1 LAGEGSVKAATA
13 ARIIDHIY
21 DCVLEPER
29 WPGLLKMIS
38 SRGEN
43 AGSSIVVY
51 DRWGAGR
58 SRVFE
63 DGADQSHL
71 RVYFE
76 KLAAMKLMPGGKPH
90 LRSVGEVA
98 TLTMLCGE
106 QESLEHDFYVRWI
119 KPSGFRDMIGVLVLK
134 SGKRLAWFSVARTEI
149 QAIYRESDLEFMD
162 WLSPHICRAFTMA
175 DVFELQAVRIGQL
188 ERTVDTLSA
197 GVFLTDSRGI
207 TYMNSSAKK
216 LIDQGQT
223 LKLKN
228 NRLSAAKSRTAD
240 MLAHAISASLNGLAP
255 AKIGSHLVP
264 IPGEEGGGLL
274 ASVLP
279 LNWQEGPNPFAGIAG
294 SAAIFI
300 QDTTQPLQFPG
311 AAFAKLY
318 NLTPTEMRVCFEL
331 TQGVSPPDLAEILGV
346 SANTIKTHLKHI
358 FAKTGVTRQSEL
370 IRLIAV
376 STPPVRIAE
385 EICDG
390 K

>member
-1 LAGEGSVKAATA
+1 MKAATA
-13 ARIIDHIY
+13 ARIIDQIY
-21 DCVLEPER
+21 DCVLDSER

-51 DRWGAGR
+51 DRWGEGR
-58 SRVFE
+58 SCVFE
-63 DGADQSHL
+63 HGADQSHL

-76 KLAAMKLMPGGKPH
+76 KLATMKLRPGGKPH
-90 LRSVGEVA
+90 LRSVGDVT

-149 QAIYRESDLEFMD
+149 QARYREADLEFID

-175 DVFELQAVRIGQL
+175 DVFELQAIRIEQL
-188 ERTVDTLSA
+188 ERTVDMLST
-197 GVFLTDSRGI
+197 GVFLADTRGI
-207 TYMNSSAKK
+207 TYMNSSARK
-216 LIDQGQT
+216 LVDQGRA

-228 NRLSAAKSRTAD
+228 NRLSTNKSRTAD
-240 MLAHAISASLNGLAP
+240 MLAHAVSASLNGLAP
-255 AKIGSHLVP
+255 MRVGSHTVP
-264 IPGEEGGGLL
+264 IPDEEGGGLL
-274 ASVLP
+274 AIILP
-279 LNWQEGPNPFAGIAG
+279 LNWQEGRNPLAGMAG

-300 QDTTQPLQFPG
+300 QDTSQPLPFPG

-318 NLTPTEMRVCFEL
+318 SLTPTEARVCFEL
-331 TQGVSPPDLAEILGV
+331 TRGANSQELAEILGV
-346 SANTIKTHLKHI
+346 GTNTIKTHLKHI
-358 FAKTGVTRQSEL
+358 FAKTGVTRQGEL
-370 IRLIAV
+370 IRLMAI
-376 STPPVRIAE
+376 STPPVRSSEA
-385 EICDG
+385 ICDR

>member
-1 LAGEGSVKAATA
+1 VKATTA
-13 ARIIDHIY
+13 ARIIDQVY
-21 DCVLEPER
+21 SCVLEPER

-90 LRSVGEVA
+90 LRSVGDVT

-149 QAIYRESDLEFMD
+149 QSSYREADLEFMD

-188 ERTVDTLSA
+188 ERTVDTLSV
-197 GVFLTDSRGI
+197 GVFLADSRGI
-207 TYMNSSAKK
+207 TYMNNSAKK
-216 LIDQGQT
+216 LIDQGHT

-240 MLAHAISASLNGLAP
+240 MLANAISASLNGLAP
-255 AKIGSHLVP
+255 VKIGSHTVA
-264 IPGEEGGGLL
+264 IPNDEGGGLL

-279 LNWQEGPNPFAGIAG
+279 LNWQQGRNPFTGIAG

-300 QDTTQPLQFPG
+300 QDTTQPLPFPG

-318 NLTPTEMRVCFEL
+318 GLTPTEMRVCFEL
-331 TQGVSPPDLAEILGV
+331 AQGVSPPELVEILGV

-358 FAKTGVTRQSEL
+358 FAKTGVTRQGEL
-370 IRLIAV
+370 IRLMAV
-376 STPPVRIAE
+376 STPPVCHSE
-385 EICDG
+385 VICDG